1 MYMYRVCGCSL
12 AAPSWAGAG
21 QGGRVGANPSGLHTL
36 ALLLSPLQFPKAAC
50 PGVSPL
56 DDQAVLVGHQ
66 SGPVSG
72 VLADPHDQV
81 LLADLDLG
89 ALAGQ
94 VFQVDPQ
101 KVVTAL
107 DPLITALVDRED
119 VDGELGPVGHCLH
132 LKDVHLDH

>member
-1 MYMYRVCGCSL
+1 M
-12 AAPSWAGAG
+12 
-21 QGGRVGANPSGLHTL
+21 GANPSGLHTL
-36 ALLLSPLQFPKAAC
+36 ALLLPPLQFPKAAC
-50 PGVSPL
+50 PGVPPL
-56 DDQAVLVGHQ
+56 DDQTVLVGHQ

-72 VLADPHDQV
+72 VLTDPHDQV
-81 LLADLDLG
+81 FLADLDLG

-101 KVVTAL
+101 KVVTTL

-119 VDGELGPVGHCLH
+119 VDGKLGPVGHRLH

>member
-1 MYMYRVCGCSL
+1 MGEVWQH
-12 AAPSWAGAG
+12 PAGLG
-21 QGGRVGANPSGLHTL
+21 DRVGANLSGLHTL
-36 ALLLSPLQFPKAAC
+36 ALLLPPLQFPEAAC
-50 PGVSPL
+50 PGVPPL
-56 DDQAVLVGHQ
+56 DHQAVLVGHQ
-66 SGPVSG
+66 SRPVRG
-72 VLADPHDQV
+72 VFTDPHHQV

-107 DPLITALVDRED
+107 DPLVTALVDRED
-119 VDGELGPVGHCLH
+119 VDGELGPVGHRLH